1 MEVLAQSLELGT
13 ADATIVGLKGSVGTI
28 ATPTPPM
35 PPPLAT
41 LELGTAAAAAPP
53 PPPVEL
59 AVVDS
64 EAIFLLLVVAVEDYK
79 NIDVHYYMYVVK

>member
-28 ATPTPPM
+28 GAPTPPT

-53 PPPVEL
+53 PPVEL
-59 AVVDS
+59 VVVDS

>member
-1 MEVLAQSLELGT
+1 MEVLAQSLELRT
-13 ADATIVGLKGSVGTI
+13 ADATIVGLKGSVGT

-53 PPPVEL
+53 PPVEL
-59 AVVDS
+59 VVVVS
-64 EAIFLLLVVAVEDYK
+64 EAIFLLLVVVEDYK
-79 NIDVHYYMYVVK
+79 NIDVHYYMY

>member
-28 ATPTPPM
+28 ATPTPP
-35 PPPLAT
+35 PLAT

-53 PPPVEL
+53 PPVE
-59 AVVDS
+59 S

>member
-28 ATPTPPM
+28 AAPTPPM
-35 PPPLAT
+35 PPRLAT

-53 PPPVEL
+53 PPVEL
-59 AVVDS
+59 VVVDS

>member
-28 ATPTPPM
+28 AAPT

-41 LELGTAAAAAPP
+41 LELGTDAAAAP